1 MILILGSGAVGT
13 VLAGRLVA
21 GGHDVRLYAR
31 DKDVSAFQ
39 SVERLRI
46 DADKRTALST
56 CIAVPPLCT
65 GLNLQDVDYLFICVK
80 SAALPGL
87 LECLPAQLPA
97 RCRVVS
103 TLNGIS
109 ALRQVRN
116 RWPGAEI
123 IPLSIMMNVQL
134 LAPLHAALTTR
145 AEVVVGNNAT
155 DLQSLFK
162 TSGLHVKMATGDE
175 AVWGKLLINL
185 ANAICALCHT
195 TFEDLFRNAGL
206 REIYVGVLDEAT
218 AAMNA
223 ANVQWKL
230 PLLVPYPVY
239 RWMLLHAG
247 PLPWWFAKY
256 RNGVRSGAYP
266 SMVSDIEAGR
276 ATEVQELNGE
286 IVRIGRAHNIA
297 TPLNTTLMQLIES
310 SGASPRMS
318 ASQLKQKLQI
328 Q

>member
-21 GGHDVRLYAR
+21 AGRDVRLYVR
-31 DKDVSAFQ
+31 QRDVSIFQ
-39 SVERLRI
+39 SVESLRI
-46 DADKRTALST
+46 DAEERAAMNTR
-56 CIAVPPLCT
+56 IAVPSLCT
-65 GLNLQDVDYLFICVK
+65 ELNLGDVNYLVICVK
-80 SAALPGL
+80 SAALAGL
-87 LECLPAQLPA
+87 LESLPEQLPSG
-97 RCRVVS
+97 CRVVS

-109 ALRQVRN
+109 ALRQIRH

-123 IPLSIMMNVQL
+123 IPLSIMMNIQL
-134 LAPLHAALTTR
+134 LGPLHAALTTR
-145 AEVVVGNNAT
+145 AEVVVGGGAT
-155 DLQSLFK
+155 DFQAQLQG
-162 TSGLHVKMATGDE
+162 SGLHAKLASGDE

-185 ANAICALCHT
+185 ANAVCALCHA
-195 TFEDLFRNAGL
+195 TFEDLFRNTEL
-206 REIYVGVLDEAT
+206 RQIYVGVLDEAT

-223 ANVQWKL
+223 AGVQWKL
-230 PLLVPYPVY
+230 PLLVPYSIY
-239 RWMLLHAG
+239 RWMLLYAG

-276 ATEVQELNGE
+276 VTEVRELNGE
-286 IVRIGRAHNIA
+286 IARMGKAHNIA
-297 TPLNTTLMQLIES
+297 TPINTRLMQLIES

-318 ASQLKQKLQI
+318 PSQLKQKLKI